1 MTMRNVAMAGAM
13 LMMVGLVAKAETPPP
28 AHGGVAAQ
36 SGVRTNPPT
45 EVERQLKLFQ
55 LVSACIAER
64 PGVPSAA
71 EEILR
76 RFRGGS
82 N

>member
-1 MTMRNVAMAGAM
+1 MAGAV
-13 LMMVGLVAKAETPPP
+13 LMMVGLVAKAETPP
-28 AHGGVAAQ
+28 AHGGAAAQ
-36 SGVRTNPPT
+36 PGVRTNPPT
-45 EVERQLKLFQ
+45 EAERQRKLFQ

-64 PGVPSAA
+64 PGAPSAA